1 MEKSSETNEVEIA
14 VKFLKNSRV
23 QNSPLDAKKSFL
35 RKKGLCES
43 EIDESLKRS
52 GDLLRVDGQSPSP
65 FHTETSKT
73 HQGHRPVTWT
83 RRFMF
88 TVAGAGFLI
97 GFYQLYKIC
106 QTWFGRVE
114 GTMDNI
120 NSTVSRL
127 QSAVDDFA
135 RTMATQ
141 AQIQRLPSQQDQ
153 SLGELKA
160 EVHSLKSLLLSR
172 KHFPPP
178 PSSILPSWQVAKSA
192 IACDLVTDADN
203 CSIIDPRAEELPIIE
218 TESNRNDAIESA
230 EVS

>member
-1 MEKSSETNEVEIA
+1 MDESAETNQGELMNNPEIPAFREHLVEIA

-35 RKKGLCES
+35 KKKGHL
-43 EIDESLKRS
+43 
-52 GDLLRVDGQSPSP
+52 
-65 FHTETSKT
+65 F
-73 HQGHRPVTWT
+73 TWT
-83 RRFMF
+83 RRIGLAIAN
-88 TVAGAGFLI
+88 AGVLFGV
-97 GFYQLYKIC
+97 YQLYKIC

-120 NSTVSRL
+120 NSTVSHL

-141 AQIQRLPSQQDQ
+141 AQIQRLPSQQEQ
-153 SLGELKA
+153 SLCELKT

-178 PSSILPSWQVAKSA
+178 SSSLLPSWQMAKSA
-192 IACDLVTDADN
+192 IACEPVTDAAH
-203 CSIIDPRAEELPIIE
+203 CSITDPQAEELPIIE
-218 TESNRNDAIESA
+218 TQSNQNDLNESA
-230 EVS
+230 DMS

>member
-1 MEKSSETNEVEIA
+1 MEKSSETNEGELVNKNEIPAFREHLVEIA

-35 RKKGLCES
+35 RKK
-43 EIDESLKRS
+43 
-52 GDLLRVDGQSPSP
+52 
-65 FHTETSKT
+65 
-73 HQGHRPVTWT
+73 GHRPVTWT